1 MPLVDHLA
9 VLLIA
14 VVYPVVG
21 FFSYRRLVARVR
33 AGEAVDRS
41 TLYRATV
48 IGHWSLFVM
57 VLAIWALADRPWPV
71 LGFSFDLD
79 ERFLAALLLTVVA
92 VAALIF
98 QLRQVRRAD
107 IDTLRKYRR
116 EIGDVDIVLPQSG
129 GELLRFYGV
138 SVTAGVVEETLWRGY
153 LIWYLAL
160 FMPLWLAA
168 TLSVI
173 GFGLGHAY
181 QGFKNLPK
189 VTAVGAVF
197 TGLYL
202 LAGSLWL
209 PIILHALVD
218 ILQGR
223 LAYGILQKTNAS
235 GAAPTEPPVDGE
247 SGSVPAEPA

>member
-1 MPLVDHLA
+1 MQLIDLLA

-14 VVYPVVG
+14 IVYPVVG

-33 AGEAVDRS
+33 AGETIDRS

-57 VLAIWALADRPWPV
+57 VLAIWALADRPWPL
-71 LGFSFDLD
+71 LGFSLDLD
-79 ERFLAALLLTVVA
+79 DRFLAALLLTVVA
-92 VAALIF
+92 VAALVI

-107 IDTLRKYRR
+107 IETLRQYRR
-116 EIGDVDIVLPQSG
+116 DIGDVDIVLPQSG

-181 QGFKNLPK
+181 QGLKNLPK

-202 LAGSLWL
+202 LSGSLWL

-223 LAYGILQKTNAS
+223 LAYDILRKTNRRED
-235 GAAPTEPPVDGE
+235 APEDPPLKDKAGN
-247 SGSVPAEPA
+247 VPAEPA